1 MLRFSMNRWW
11 AFILALCL
19 FTVGLFALHA
29 QSPSAC
35 RADDGGGPSFTTP
48 SDPPPAYGDPDVPS
62 GPGAGKTGRGYTVRG
77 ALTPTIQTPVDRPT
91 GEGTVTTSALMQ
103 RLRLFLL
110 SFRSLY
116 LHF

>member
-1 MLRFSMNRWW
+1 MLRFSLNRWW

-19 FTVGLFALHA
+19 FTVGLFALNA
-29 QSPSAC
+29 QSPSVCHA
-35 RADDGGGPSFTTP
+35 ALASGPSITTP
-48 SDPPPAYGDPDVPS
+48 EDPPPAYGDPDVPS
-62 GPGAGKTGRGYTVRG
+62 GPGAGKAGRGFTVRG
-77 ALTPTIQTPVDRPT
+77 GLTPTTQTLADRPT
-91 GEGTVTTSALMQ
+91 GEGTITTSALMQ